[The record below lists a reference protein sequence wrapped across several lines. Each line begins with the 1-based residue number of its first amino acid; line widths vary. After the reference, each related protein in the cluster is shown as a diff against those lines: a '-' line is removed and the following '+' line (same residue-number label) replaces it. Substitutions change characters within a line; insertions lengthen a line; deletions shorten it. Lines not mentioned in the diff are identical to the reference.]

1 MLINCP
7 FCGLRDL
14 AEFSVNGEAVARPA
28 VDGGLDDEAVR
39 ATFADAVYLRD
50 NPAGLHREYWF
61 HATGC
66 QSWLLVERDTRTHE
80 ISKVEFARGED
91 EDQGIGQENGQLNGK
106 EQVS

>member
-14 AEFSVNGEAVARPA
+14 AEFSVNGEAVARPTA
-28 VDGGLDDEAVR
+28 HNDLDDSQLQL
-39 ATFADAVYLRD
+39 TFADALYLRD

-66 QSWLLVERDTRTHE
+66 QSWLLVERDTRTHD
-80 ISKVEFARGED
+80 IAKAEFA
-91 EDQGIGQENGQLNGK
+91 K
-106 EQVS
+106 EQTQEQIKEQAS